1 MRRVDSESRKG
12 IRKRAWM
19 RFDGVMRPL
28 ALLLGSLRRCLDVFP
43 DKRRGL
49 NTTYRMGD
57 IGMAAFSVFF
67 MQSPSFLAHQR
78 HLAQRH
84 GHSNCQT
91 LIGMT
96 EIPSD
101 NHIRDLLDPVPPEH
115 FYPVFTPALEALE
128 QGGGLA
134 EFRRLDGHVPIAFD
148 GTEYT
153 ARDHRFS
160 GLPFLATS
168 PPNPRLR
175 ISTACSPLS
184 QWHIENCWG

>member
-1 MRRVDSESRKG
+1 
-12 IRKRAWM
+12 
-19 RFDGVMRPL
+19 
-28 ALLLGSLRRCLDVFP
+28 
-43 DKRRGL
+43 
-49 NTTYRMGD
+49 
-57 IGMAAFSVFF
+57 MAAYSVFF
-67 MQSPSFLAHQR
+67 MQSSSFLAHQR
-78 HLAQRH
+78 HLAQGHGH

-91 LIGMT
+91 LFGMT

-101 NHIRDLLDPVPPEH
+101 NHLRDMLDPVPPEH

-134 EFRRLDGHVPIAFD
+134 EFRRLDGHVLIAFD

-168 PPNPRLR
+168 PPNPRPR
-175 ISTACSPLS
+175 ISIACSHLS
-184 QWHIENCWG
+184 QWHIENCCISGALASLCTPFALRYERDRARNTWA

>member
-1 MRRVDSESRKG
+1 VGTVEGLIS
-12 IRKRAWM
+12 
-19 RFDGVMRPL
+19 
-28 ALLLGSLRRCLDVFP
+28 ALREICAVLP
-43 DKRRGL
+43 DKRRGK
-49 NTTYRMGD
+49 NSHYAMAD

-78 HLAQRH
+78 HLAQGHGH

-91 LIGMT
+91 LFGMT

-101 NHIRDLLDPVPPEH
+101 NHLRDMLDPVPPEH

-134 EFRRLDGHVPIAFD
+134 EFRRLDGHVLIAFD

-168 PPNPRLR
+168 PPNPRPR
-175 ISTACSPLS
+175 ISIACST
-184 QWHIENCWG
+184 